1 MNNIVFNHKLL
12 EVVWDKKSYF
22 LNNLKLLQITS
33 LILCCYFKLEGVSTF
48 RLSKIYYYC
57 FEQFIYVT
65 HETVRKFHHRSR
77 FLRVFHSLKS
87 SQFVLVSQVVSL
99 AASPPTLAAAAS
111 SWARP
116 PLIPSSPPPRVSV
129 SWDADGEVPAV
140 PPHRRRHRLRP
151 HVRAQSRSV
160 PAFLLPLSFHRF
172 GIEMLRDRA

>member
-1 MNNIVFNHKLL
+1 M
-12 EVVWDKKSYF
+12 
-22 LNNLKLLQITS
+22 QITS
-33 LILCCYFKLEGVSTF
+33 LILCRYFKLEGVSTF
-48 RLSKIYYYC
+48 RLSKIYYYW

-87 SQFVLVSQVVSL
+87 SLVSQVVSL

-116 PLIPSSPPPRVSV
+116 PLIPSSPPPLVPVSR
-129 SWDADGEVPAV
+129 DATDEVPAV

-160 PAFLLPLSFHRF
+160 AAFLLPLSFHRF